1 MKSYSPSSCRSL
13 ARRTS
18 ISSVTGFDPH
28 ELDALLVAPE
38 EAERENATPP
48 LPESPVSRLGDL
60 VGRHRLGAVAILI
73 RAQDEIVAV
82 DGDFL
87 GVLGLHLDLRTD
99 KDGD

>member
-48 LPESPVSRLGDL
+48 LPESAVSRLGDL
-60 VGRHRLGAVAILI
+60 WVCGPHRALCADATSSEAVARLL
-73 RAQDEIVAV
+73 
-82 DGDFL
+82 GDRKPQL
-87 GVLGLHLDLRTD
+87 MVTD
-99 KDGD
+99 PPYGIEL